1 MTNRLDTISTHVQE
15 LNGFWKALAEIDSIV
30 SLELIDSKP
39 ESQPAPA
46 KRVSTSLK
54 SLHSPPL
61 KARPVEKVQLPAV
74 VQDVLRNTGLSTNQ
88 ESAEGTREALAAAS
102 MERDERLQGHRSAVA
117 SSICHS
123 FAEAIGRADNEAQA
137 VSTALF
143 SNTVYKNINFT
154 SKPLELR
161 MSDLETTIRKIG
173 DGIINVESEELF
185 TDEAKVA
192 EFIGKW
198 SHE

>member
-1 MTNRLDTISTHVQE
+1 MTNRLDTINTHTQE
-15 LNGFWKALAEIDSIV
+15 LDGFWEALAEINSFI
-30 SLELIDSKP
+30 SLELMDSKP
-39 ESQPAPA
+39 ESQPAPT
-46 KRVSTSLK
+46 KRASTSLK
-54 SLHSPPL
+54 SLLPPPL

-88 ESAEGTREALAAAS
+88 ESAEGTREALATAS
-102 MERDERLQGHRSAVA
+102 IERDERLQGHRSAAA
-117 SSICHS
+117 SSICYS

-161 MSDLETTIRKIG
+161 MSDLEATIRKTG
-173 DGIINVESEELF
+173 DGIINIESKELF
-185 TDEAKVA
+185 TGEAKVA
-192 EFIGKW
+192 KFISKW

>member
-1 MTNRLDTISTHVQE
+1 MTNRLYTISTHAQE
-15 LNGFWKALAEIDSIV
+15 LDGFQKALAEIDSIV
-30 SLELIDSKP
+30 SPELVNSKP
-39 ESQPAPA
+39 ESQLAPT

-54 SLHSPPL
+54 SLLSPPL

-74 VQDVLRNTGLSTNQ
+74 IQDVLRNTGLSTNQ
-88 ESAEGTREALAAAS
+88 ESAEGTREALATAS
-102 MERDERLQGHRSAVA
+102 MERDERLQVHRSAAA

-123 FAEAIGRADNEAQA
+123 FAEAIGRVDNEAQA

-143 SNTVYKNINFT
+143 SNTVYKSINFT

-161 MSDLETTIRKIG
+161 MSDLEATIRKIG
-173 DGIINVESEELF
+173 DGIINVESEEPF
-185 TDEAKVA
+185 TNEAKVA